1 LSQST
6 GILIPVLADI
16 VDTVPIIVIFV
27 LAGVWAAFLLPSV
40 FTGRKDRPTESARE
54 FTQLSARLSAVGK
67 GTTIE
72 PMLTRRRVLARR
84 RRALL
89 FLSLLAVGTLAIAIW
104 RSSTVL
110 LIAHIA
116 IDGVIAWYLA
126 MLVQIRQ
133 RREATFVVDLRE
145 EEQPESQVRILA
157 HS

>member
-1 LSQST
+1 MSQTTS
-6 GILIPVLADI
+6 ILVPVLADI

-54 FTQLSARLSAVGK
+54 FTQLSARLSAVG
-67 GTTIE
+67 TATSIE

-89 FLSLLAVGTLAIAIW
+89 LLSLLAVGTLAIAIW

-133 RREATFVVDLRE
+133 RRDASFVVDLRDD
-145 EEQPESQVRILA
+145 EQPESQVRILA
-157 HS
+157 H